1 MSPAELR
8 DDIAARGL
16 RDPITLTPDGLLL
29 DGRNRALAC
38 VMAGVEPDTVVYD
51 GDPWL
56 FSLSRNKHRRHLT
69 VDEIA
74 MVAAQMVTTSRGA
87 IGARKTSK
95 LQTKGLTVKQAAKA
109 LEVPKTAVESARVVT
124 THGTPEEKKAI
135 ASRQRGALR
144 KAADRVRSERRQA
157 LAPSTSPKSPAN
169 KAKSTAKPKST
180 TTTPAPDPIDE
191 VAREIVTQCAD
202 GEWRSPPKIATTVR
216 RAEDAVRKALKA
228 LGKLV
233 VAGRKNSDSG
243 EHEYWIAGKGDAAL
257 RHANAAKDEEIVKLK
272 AKVAELEAEL
282 NQATAPAKA
291 TTPAKAT
298 APTTALEVVG

>member
-95 LQTKGLTVKQAAKA
+95 LQTKV
-109 LEVPKTAVESARVVT
+109 
-124 THGTPEEKKAI
+124 
-135 ASRQRGALR
+135 
-144 KAADRVRSERRQA
+144 
-157 LAPSTSPKSPAN
+157 
-169 KAKSTAKPKST
+169 
-180 TTTPAPDPIDE
+180 
-191 VAREIVTQCAD
+191 
-202 GEWRSPPKIATTVR
+202 
-216 RAEDAVRKALKA
+216 
-228 LGKLV
+228 
-233 VAGRKNSDSG
+233 
-243 EHEYWIAGKGDAAL
+243 
-257 RHANAAKDEEIVKLK
+257 
-272 AKVAELEAEL
+272 
-282 NQATAPAKA
+282 
-291 TTPAKAT
+291 
-298 APTTALEVVG
+298 